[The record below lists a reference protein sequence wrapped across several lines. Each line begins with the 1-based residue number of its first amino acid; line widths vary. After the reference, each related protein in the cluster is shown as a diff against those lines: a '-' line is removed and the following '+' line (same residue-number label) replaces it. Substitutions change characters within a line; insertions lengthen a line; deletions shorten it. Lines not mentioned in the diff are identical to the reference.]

1 MSGYLREQQ
10 ASPGWRGQR
19 SSSCPAVPTGLRRQL
34 VEAVHVQTL
43 KHLTGLFAEPVAT
56 TTAQQHVEASASLR
70 PEGARDKERER
81 ERENQ
86 FQSQDPLNVLQKLGK
101 ADETRDSAFEELV
114 ANFNKQMTEGSKV
127 QRDLKAYLAA
137 VKGQCEVANQTQQP
151 IKRSVALHDAM
162 HDASRRLQDCLAD
175 MYEPDWFGKE
185 ELDAQVED
193 TDTLWMEYHQN
204 LTDKSLLGLDTY
216 LAQFPE
222 IKARL
227 AKRDRKLVDFDS
239 ARHHF
244 ASLQKGKKKDEAKI
258 AKPAALLEMAAP
270 SWAQGLISAHQ
281 VAQTN
286 LSYNQA
292 EEELG
297 RAQRIFEELN
307 VELQD
312 ELPVLW
318 DSRVGVYVDTFHSLA
333 GHEEKFHREM
343 SKSAA
348 FGQLTRLSCEQLS
361 HNLNDIM
368 TKLEEQRQLNQQ
380 VQHDSTNS
388 QRPLVQKRRHCSYK
402 ERRRKE
408 FSSSSSLS
416 SSSVFSEEA
425 NHSQASSPAP
435 KKPGPPP
442 SRPPPRLSP
451 SPDPKQQIDA
461 LLEDEAAAPDSHSD
475 PKSTTQ
481 QRDERGAESLS
492 QQDAEQEAQS
502 GWDHADPAEGQEGGA
517 EERERAHQTFC
528 QPDWDEGGAGEG
540 PGGWGEEDEESSVT
554 NGADAELPPGFL
566 YKVSPPTAERSLVPA
581 RLNRVKAVHEYTAT
595 DNDELELKV
604 GDAVLVLAFDNPEEQ
619 VSIIGESLTSAP
631 QSGPICQNTDGRCW
645 DDGWLL
651 GVKEAH
657 WFLKKDISAKGVFP
671 ENFTQK
677 V

>member
-1 MSGYLREQQ
+1 MAELGKGVTAGKL
-10 ASPGWRGQR
+10 A
-19 SSSCPAVPTGLRRQL
+19 LN
-34 VEAVHVQTL
+34 VQKRL
-43 KHLTGLFAEPVAT
+43 NR
-56 TTAQQHVEASASLR
+56 AQE
-70 PEGARDKERER
+70 K
-81 ERENQ
+81 
-86 FQSQDPLNVLQKLGK
+86 VLQKLGK

-127 QRDLKAYLAA
+127 QRDLKAYLVA
-137 VKGQCEVANQTQQP
+137 VK
-151 IKRSVALHDAM
+151 AM

-193 TDTLWMEYHQN
+193 TDTLWMDYHQN

-258 AKPAALLEMAAP
+258 AK
-270 SWAQGLISAHQ
+270 
-281 VAQTN
+281 
-286 LSYNQA
+286 A

-318 DSRVGVYVDTFHSLA
+318 DSRVGVYVGTFQSLA
-333 GHEEKFHREM
+333 GHQEKFHREM
-343 SKSAA
+343 SK
-348 FGQLTRLSCEQLS
+348 LS

-368 TKLEEQRQLNQQ
+368 TKLEEQQQLKK
-380 VQHDSTNS
+380 DATAAAKKGGS
-388 QRPLVQKRRHCSYK
+388 K
-402 ERRRKE
+402 
-408 FSSSSSLS
+408 
-416 SSSVFSEEA
+416 SEEA

-435 KKPGPPP
+435 K
-442 SRPPPRLSP
+442 
-451 SPDPKQQIDA
+451 
-461 LLEDEAAAPDSHSD
+461 
-475 PKSTTQ
+475 
-481 QRDERGAESLS
+481 
-492 QQDAEQEAQS
+492 
-502 GWDHADPAEGQEGGA
+502 
-517 EERERAHQTFC
+517 
-528 QPDWDEGGAGEG
+528 
-540 PGGWGEEDEESSVT
+540 SSVT

-566 YKVSPPTAERSLVPA
+566 YK
-581 RLNRVKAVHEYTAT
+581 VKAVHEYTAT

-619 VSIIGESLTSAP
+619 
-631 QSGPICQNTDGRCW
+631 